1 MKKTIYTGNS
11 KLSNIKY
18 YSDTK
23 IWIFQFDDIIFLSS
37 SAFWRYFKDEKL
49 SLISKDNDLKYSFE
63 KPKINLEYD
72 LLSELKNEL
81 LLSIKLNKNNDLIL
95 NFDNK
100 KIIFYVS
107 STVFENWE
115 ITIKGKQYI
124 CLNDGEIA
132 IFNN

>member
-1 MKKTIYTGNS
+1 LEFS
-11 KLSNIKY
+11 
-18 YSDTK
+18 
-23 IWIFQFDDIIFLSS
+23 IWRHNFFRSS
-37 SAFWRYFKDEKL
+37 TFWRYFKNEKS
-49 SLISKDNDLKYSFE
+49 SLISKENDLKYSFE
-63 KPKINLEYD
+63 KPKINLEND
-72 LLSELKNEL
+72 LLNELKNEL

-95 NFDNK
+95 NFDIK

-124 CLNDGEIA
+124 CLNDWEIA

>member
-11 KLSNIKY
+11 KLSNVKY

-23 IWIFQFDDIIFLSS
+23 IWNFQFDDIIFLSS

-63 KPKINLEYD
+63 KPKINLEND
-72 LLSELKNEL
+72 LLNELKNEL

-95 NFDNK
+95 NFDIK

>member
-11 KLSNIKY
+11 KLSNVKY

-23 IWIFQFDDIIFLSS
+23 IWNFQFEDMIFLSS
-37 SAFWRYFKDEKL
+37 SAFWRYFKGEKL

-63 KPKINLEYD
+63 KPKINLEND
-72 LLSELKNEL
+72 LLNELKNEL
-81 LLSIKLNKNNDLIL
+81 LLNIKLNKNNDLIL

>member
-1 MKKTIYTGNS
+1 MKKTIYSGNA

-23 IWIFQFDDIIFLSS
+23 IWNFQFDDIIFLSS
-37 SAFWRYFKDEKL
+37 SAFWRYFKNEKL

-63 KPKINLEYD
+63 KPKINLEND
-72 LLSELKNEL
+72 LLNELKNEL
-81 LLSIKLNKNNDLIL
+81 LLSIKLNRNNDLIL

-132 IFNN
+132 IFNK

>member
-11 KLSNIKY
+11 KLSNVKY

-23 IWIFQFDDIIFLSS
+23 IWNFKFDDIIVLSS

-49 SLISKDNDLKYSFE
+49 SLISKDNDLKYAFE
-63 KPKINLEYD
+63 KPKINLQND
-72 LLSELKNEL
+72 LLNELKNEI
-81 LLSIKLNKNNDLIL
+81 LLSIKLNKSNDLIL

>member
-1 MKKTIYTGNS
+1 MKKTIYTGKS
-11 KLSNIKY
+11 KLSNVKY

-23 IWIFQFDDIIFLSS
+23 IWNFQFEDIIFLSS

-63 KPKINLEYD
+63 KPKINLEND
-72 LLSELKNEL
+72 LLNELKNEL

-124 CLNDGEIA
+124 CLNDGKIA

>member
-11 KLSNIKY
+11 KLSNVKY

-23 IWIFQFDDIIFLSS
+23 IWNFQFEDMIFLSS

-63 KPKINLEYD
+63 KPKINLEND
-72 LLSELKNEL
+72 LLNELKNEL

-95 NFDNK
+95 NFDIK

-124 CLNDGEIA
+124 CLND
-132 IFNN
+132 